1 MSDLIALF
9 IFVSVMVGTPGPAT
23 MIMMS
28 AGVNYGFRQSVP
40 FMIGIVIGKLF
51 LNMGM
56 ALGFYDLI
64 HQYPLLLDGLK
75 YVSATYMLWLS
86 YKMAKVPIN
95 TDKQD
100 MLKAPGPWEGLIVHP
115 LNPKAYA
122 MMAIAWTDYG
132 PLYDDNLTRLLI
144 IGGCFAVVQI
154 FAHSMWCSAGV
165 HLTRIISNDDT
176 KRKVQISLAIIT
188 ALVVLYVVFQ

>member
-1 MSDLIALF
+1 
-9 IFVSVMVGTPGPAT
+9 
-23 MIMMS
+23 
-28 AGVNYGFRQSVP
+28 
-40 FMIGIVIGKLF
+40 
-51 LNMGM
+51 
-56 ALGFYDLI
+56 
-64 HQYPLLLDGLK
+64 
-75 YVSATYMLWLS
+75 
-86 YKMAKVPIN
+86 
-95 TDKQD
+95 
-100 MLKAPGPWEGLIVHP
+100 
-115 LNPKAYA
+115 

-176 KRKVQISLAIIT
+176 KRKVQISLAVIT